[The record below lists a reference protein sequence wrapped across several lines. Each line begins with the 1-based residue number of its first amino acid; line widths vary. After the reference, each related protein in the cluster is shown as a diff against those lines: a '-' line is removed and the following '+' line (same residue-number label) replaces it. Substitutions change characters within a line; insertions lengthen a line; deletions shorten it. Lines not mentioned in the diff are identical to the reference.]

1 MQEFIHF
8 LMAHWMLSLAAI
20 VLSVMLL
27 ANEMTRGLQKFADVS
42 ATEFARLIGRDNV
55 VLLDVRETDEFRGEH
70 IKGAKHMALGSL
82 ASKLGELESHK
93 ADQILLYCRSGNRSA
108 TAANMLVKAGFSKV
122 GHLAGGIIAWKAER
136 YPVVRK

>member
-27 ANEMTRGLQKFADVS
+27 ANEMTRGLQKFVDVS

>member
-1 MQEFIHF
+1 MQEFINF

-27 ANEMTRGLQKFADVS
+27 ANEMTRGLQKFRDVS
-42 ATEFARLIGRDNV
+42 AAEFARLIGRDNV

-70 IKGAKHMALGSL
+70 IKGAKHMALGTL
-82 ASKLGELESHK
+82 ATKLGELESHK
-93 ADQILLYCRSGNRSA
+93 ADQVLLYCRSGNRSS
-108 TAANMLVKAGFSKV
+108 TAANMLVKAGFSNV
-122 GHLAGGIIAWKAER
+122 GHLAGGIMAWKAES